1 MTSKEKLSVKYPIV
15 TVMKQQ
21 MKQRDCFNANH
32 VKGFDRRVRN
42 HDLMMFLIEYAQKL
56 SDENDKLKSANTETV
71 EAEPVL
77 ASNKEPERE
86 AVAVVKVEPE
96 PVVEKVEEP
105 VVEKV
110 PVREAVV
117 VEKVEE
123 PEPVLASNKLEKV
136 EFKMTKYYD
145 YADDWETDQERISH
159 YYSRCG
165 EAEQLCARM
174 YNHNYNCLP
183 GKNDKNVADLMDVYT
198 DWCDYE
204 YDELSSCLEKEPT
217 RAEED
222 QLQIRHRN
230 MLKSQLL
237 HMTKRPD

>member
-15 TVMKQQ
+15 TAMKQD
-21 MKQRDCFNANH
+21 MKQIDCFNADH

-71 EAEPVL
+71 E
-77 ASNKEPERE
+77 
-86 AVAVVKVEPE
+86 PE

-105 VVEKV
+105 EREAVAVEKVEEPEVEKV
-110 PVREAVV
+110 P
-117 VEKVEE
+117 E

-230 MLKSQLL
+230 MLKSQLF

>member
-71 EAEPVL
+71 EP
-77 ASNKEPERE
+77 
-86 AVAVVKVEPE
+86 
-96 PVVEKVEEP
+96 EP

>member
-56 SDENDKLKSANTETV
+56 SDENDKLKSGNTATESK
-71 EAEPVL
+71 A
-77 ASNKEPERE
+77 
-86 AVAVVKVEPE
+86 
-96 PVVEKVEEP
+96 
-105 VVEKV
+105 
-110 PVREAVV
+110 
-117 VEKVEE
+117 
-123 PEPVLASNKLEKV
+123 V

>member
-71 EAEPVL
+71 E
-77 ASNKEPERE
+77 
-86 AVAVVKVEPE
+86 PE

-105 VVEKV
+105 ERDAVAVEKV
-110 PVREAVV
+110 
-117 VEKVEE
+117 
-123 PEPVLASNKLEKV
+123 V